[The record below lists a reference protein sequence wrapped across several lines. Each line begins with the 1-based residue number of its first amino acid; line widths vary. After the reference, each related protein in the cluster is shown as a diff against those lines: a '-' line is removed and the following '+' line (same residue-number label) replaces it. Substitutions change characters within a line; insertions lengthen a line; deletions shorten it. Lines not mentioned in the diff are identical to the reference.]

1 MIRPLLPGLA
11 LALALALPAA
21 AQTATERPAAAAA
34 ERPAA
39 AAAERPV
46 RLDPRGTLTLTSEND
61 LFGGGTDRYYSNGLL
76 ATWTSPSAEL
86 PGPLAWLDGRLFRLF
101 GPGDLRWGAS
111 FGQNI
116 YTPEDK
122 RRYIPDPRDRPY
134 AGHLY
139 GSLSLTRS
147 TPTTQTLLEL
157 QAGII
162 GPSALGE
169 QVQNNYHRLINVK
182 RLNGWDYQL
191 RDEPA
196 INATVERRWR
206 VGLGRVG
213 GMEAELIPN
222 VAAAAGNV
230 AIHASG
236 GALLRIGQGLEAD
249 WGPARIR
256 PALAGSSFFQPQR
269 DFGWYVFAGLDGRV
283 VGRDIFLDGN
293 TFRNGGPSVPRRWLV
308 GEAQAGA
315 AVYWRG
321 TRFAYTQVV
330 RSEEFYGQRGTQ
342 TFGSLSVSFRF

>member
-1 MIRPLLPGLA
+1 MIRQLLPVLLVLLA
-11 LALALALPAA
+11 SPAA
-21 AQTATERPAAAAA
+21 AQGVA
-34 ERPAA
+34 ERPATQGA
-39 AAAERPV
+39 VQRPV
-46 RLDPRGTLTLTSEND
+46 RLDPRGTLTLLTEND
-61 LFGGGTDRYYSNGLL
+61 LFGGGTDRYYSNGFL

-86 PGPLAWLDGRLFRLF
+86 PGPLRWLDGRLLRMF

-111 FGQNI
+111 FGQSI

-122 RRYIPDPRDRPY
+122 RRNIPDPRDRPY

-196 INATVERRWR
+196 INATIERRWR

-213 GMEAELIPN
+213 GMEAELIPHL
-222 VAAAAGNV
+222 AAAAGNV

-236 GALLRIGQGLEAD
+236 GALLRLGQGLEAD

-256 PALAGSSFFQPQR
+256 PALAGSSFFQPVR
-269 DFGWYVFAGLDGRV
+269 EFGWYVFAGLDGRA

-315 AVYWRG
+315 AAYWRG
-321 TRFAYTQVV
+321 TRIAYTQVV